1 MSETQQQKDMNCKK
15 CDQITGNYELEII
28 NLKNKI
34 YAKQCE
40 IEDLLN
46 ENEDLLNENE
56 EIKQRLSALELIY
69 KDYNKA

>member
-1 MSETQQQKDMNCKK
+1 MSETQQQKAMNCKK

-28 NLKNKI
+28 NLKNKL

-46 ENEDLLNENE
+46 ENEK
-56 EIKQRLSALELIY
+56 IKQRLSAYKLIY